1 MRGSYRSGQTGQTVN
16 LLAYAFEG
24 SNPSLPTIFRVENHT
39 MPDPPTTIAEEIKNS
54 DPDFETE
61 ETLAYILGRISEEII
76 ED

>member
-1 MRGSYRSGQTGQTVN
+1 MTD
-16 LLAYAFEG
+16 
-24 SNPSLPTIFRVENHT
+24 PS
-39 MPDPPTTIAEEIKNS
+39 TTIDEETKNS